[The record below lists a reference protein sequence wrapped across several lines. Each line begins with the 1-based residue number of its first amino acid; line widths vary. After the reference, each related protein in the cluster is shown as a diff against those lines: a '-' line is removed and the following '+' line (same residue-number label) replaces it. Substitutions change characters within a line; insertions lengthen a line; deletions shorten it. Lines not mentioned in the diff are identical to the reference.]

1 MVVLDFNPY
10 DINSLSLPDLMLKTK
25 FDASPASFRR
35 LSTYIPKETY
45 NMISDVQIVG
55 NITNK
60 VTFLS
65 LTYQTFCIIDS
76 DLNVENIIYDKSNF
90 DPNLPKK
97 IKFCTFQKRLQQ
109 V

>member
-1 MVVLDFNPY
+1 MMVVLDFNPY

-35 LSTYIPKETY
+35 LSTYIPKET
-45 NMISDVQIVG
+45 SDVQIVG